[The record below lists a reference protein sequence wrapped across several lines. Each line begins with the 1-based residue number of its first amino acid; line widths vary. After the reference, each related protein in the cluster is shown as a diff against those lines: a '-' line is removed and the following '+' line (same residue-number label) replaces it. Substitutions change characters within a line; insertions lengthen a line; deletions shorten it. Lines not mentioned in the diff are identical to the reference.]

1 MKILMV
7 CLGNICRSPMAEG
20 ILSDMAA
27 KADLDWHV
35 DSAGTGSWH
44 IGEQPDRRAIA
55 TCAKRG
61 LDISGQ
67 RARQIK
73 TNDLDAFDLI
83 LTMDSYNQ
91 SDVLRMAHNDSHA
104 QKIKTIMSYDNR
116 HGDSVPDPYYDGRF
130 EEVYEILVQVCNRI
144 IESYTSENA

>member
-1 MKILMV
+1 
-7 CLGNICRSPMAEG
+7 MAEG
-20 ILSDMAA
+20 ILADMASRA
-27 KADLDWHV
+27 NLDWQV

-55 TCAKRG
+55 TCAKQG

-73 TNDLDAFDLI
+73 LNDLDAFDLI
-83 LTMDSYNQ
+83 LTMDSHNHM
-91 SDVLRMAHNDSHA
+91 DVMRMARNDSHL
-104 QKIKTIMSYDNR
+104 QKIRMIMSYD
-116 HGDSVPDPYYDGRF
+116 DSLRDNVPDPYYDGSF

-144 IESYTSENA
+144 IESYTSENS